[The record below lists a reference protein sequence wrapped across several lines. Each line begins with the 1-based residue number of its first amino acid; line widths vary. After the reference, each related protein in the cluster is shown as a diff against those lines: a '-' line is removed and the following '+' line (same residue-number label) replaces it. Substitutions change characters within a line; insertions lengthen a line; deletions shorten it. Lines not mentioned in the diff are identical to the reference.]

1 VVFILPNDLF
11 LLLRSFCHL
20 NRSKKGGKGLLLVWH
35 STLWGIWKAQNDAI
49 FGNKHHSISEVVA
62 LIKVHFLAV
71 VIG

>member
-1 VVFILPNDLF
+1 VALDSL
-11 LLLRSFCHL
+11 
-20 NRSKKGGKGLLLVWH
+20 
-35 STLWGIWKAQNDAI
+35 GIWKAQNDAI